1 MVEGPIGIAGK
12 LISVVPIKRR
22 VKPEVLREWEE
33 LDNKNRKK
41 REERERR
48 DKMKIMRNKKG
59 QFASDK
65 EKK

>member
-33 LDNKNRKK
+33 LDEKRRKK
-41 REERERR
+41 REERE
-48 DKMKIMRNKKG
+48 
-59 QFASDK
+59 
-65 EKK
+65 